1 MVAECRGL
9 PSALCALGPAMSTK
23 TDVKEWRYAY
33 DMLKRKRSPVSEI
46 QEIDDEGHSHLYHL
60 EEKKLQDLFF

>member
-9 PSALCALGPAMSTK
+9 PSALCALGRAMSTK

-60 EEKKLQDLFF
+60 EEKLQDLFS